1 MSKVILTQEQADA
14 VDWLER
20 TGTLEGNVRIIFFT
34 HELERGPKS
43 KILKDMGFYRVM
55 RAIFQ
60 GYKTKEHFE
69 VGDWAKDS
77 KGRLFKITEDRVH
90 TANNDPRYQELEK
103 ATDEE
108 VKKYWWNKHGRDV
121 WELKEGD
128 VLIINDH
135 SYQIVAQ
142 VIEKEGETLYWFDSP
157 DGPGNVT
164 QQHLIDEDE
173 WEWQVIYFAEDRKD
187 I

>member
-1 MSKVILTQEQADA
+1 MEKVILTQEQADA

-20 TGTLEGNVRIIFFT
+20 SSTLEGHVRLIFFNN
-34 HELERGPKS
+34 ELIKGPKS
-43 KILKDMGFYRVM
+43 NILKEMGFYRVM

-60 GYKTKEHFE
+60 GYKIKKHFE

-90 TANNDPRYQELEK
+90 TANNDPRYKELRK
-103 ATDEE
+103 ATKEE
-108 VKKYWWNKHGRDV
+108 IEKHWWAKHGREV

-128 VLIINDH
+128 VCINKSEIKDVF
-135 SYQIVAQ
+135 IFL
-142 VIEKEGETLYWFDSP
+142 KDEGSRVKVLSLMLEGITR
-157 DGPGNVT
+157 
-164 QQHLIDEDE
+164 IDKVSLDKHFR
-173 WEWQVIYFAEDRKD
+173 VLCFSEDRKD